1 MMWEANMLK
10 KFAVVCTLL
19 LCLFVAGCGD
29 DSMTTVNPQP
39 ETRQTQSENKEI
51 TVTVYRAP
59 ASGEEYLLP
68 EKVTRKAG
76 KMTAPEVA
84 LDVLVNSRP
93 QDSAKMVSLF
103 PKGTKVRTMKVEDGI
118 AYVDFSKEITDLP
131 QGSYTELMLTT
142 AIVNTLTEFPEIKKV
157 QILVDGKKIA
167 SLKGHTDIL
176 DPLER
181 NTTLLKK

>member
-1 MMWEANMLK
+1 MLK
-10 KFAVVCTLL
+10 KFAVICTLM
-19 LCLFVAGCGD
+19 LCVLVAGCSD
-29 DSMTTVNPQP
+29 DQTATVIPQP
-39 ETRQTQSENKEI
+39 ETKQTQNNKNQEI

-59 ASGEEYLLP
+59 EI
-68 EKVTRKAG
+68 
-76 KMTAPEVA
+76 A
-84 LDVLVNSRP
+84 LDILVNSSP
-93 QDSAKMVSLF
+93 QDTAKMVSLF
-103 PKGTKVRTMKVEDGI
+103 PKGTKIRTMKIEDGT
-118 AYVDFSKEITDLP
+118 AYVDFSKEITNVP

>member
-1 MMWEANMLK
+1 MWEANMLK

>member
-1 MMWEANMLK
+1 MLK
-10 KFAVVCTLL
+10 KFAVICTLL
-19 LCLFVAGCGD
+19 LCLFVAGCSD
-29 DSMTTVNPQP
+29 DQTATVTPQS
-39 ETRQTQSENKEI
+39 ETKQTQNDKDKEV

-59 ASGEEYLLP
+59 VSGEEYLYP

-76 KMTAPEVA
+76 TMTAPEVA
-84 LDVLVNSRP
+84 LDVLVNSSP
-93 QDSAKMVSLF
+93 QDTAKMVSLF
-103 PKGTKVRTMKVEDGI
+103 PKGTKIRTMKVENGI

-181 NTTLLKK
+181 NITLLKK

>member
-1 MMWEANMLK
+1 MLK
-10 KFAVVCTLL
+10 KFAVICTLM
-19 LCLFVAGCGD
+19 LCVLVAGCSD
-29 DSMTTVNPQP
+29 DQTATVIPQP
-39 ETRQTQSENKEI
+39 ETKQTQNNKNQEI

-59 ASGEEYLLP
+59 VNGEEYLLP
-68 EKVTRKAG
+68 EKVTRKSGA
-76 KMTAPEVA
+76 MTAPE
-84 LDVLVNSRP
+84 
-93 QDSAKMVSLF
+93 MVSLF
-103 PKGTKVRTMKVEDGI
+103 PKGTKIRTMKIEDGT
-118 AYVDFSKEITDLP
+118 AYVDFSKEITNVP

>member
-19 LCLFVAGCGD
+19 LCVFVAGCTE
-29 DSMTTVNPQP
+29 DSTTTVNPQP
-39 ETRQTQSENKEI
+39 ENKQTQSENKEI

-59 ASGEEYLLP
+59 VNGEEYLLP

-76 KMTAPEVA
+76 NMTAPEVA

-93 QDSAKMVSLF
+93 QDGAKMVSLF
-103 PKGTKVRTMKVEDGI
+103 PKGTKIRTMKVENGI
-118 AYVDFSKEITDLP
+118 AYADFSKEITNVP

-157 QILVDGKKIA
+157 QILVEGKKIA

>member
-1 MMWEANMLK
+1 MLK
-10 KFAVVCTLL
+10 KFAVICTLM
-19 LCLFVAGCGD
+19 LCVLVAGCSD
-29 DSMTTVNPQP
+29 DQTATVIPQP
-39 ETRQTQSENKEI
+39 ETKQTQNNKNQ
-51 TVTVYRAP
+51 
-59 ASGEEYLLP
+59 EYLLP

-76 KMTAPEVA
+76 AMTAPESA
-84 LDVLVNSRP
+84 LDIWVNSSP
-93 QDSAKMVSLF
+93 QDTAKMVSLF
-103 PKGTKVRTMKVEDGI
+103 PKGTKIRTMKIEDGT
-118 AYVDFSKEITDLP
+118 AYVDFSKEITNVP

-157 QILVDGKKIA
+157 QILVDGKKIV

>member
-1 MMWEANMLK
+1 MLK
-10 KFAVVCTLL
+10 KFAVICTLM
-19 LCLFVAGCGD
+19 LCVLVAGCSD
-29 DSMTTVNPQP
+29 DQTATVIPQP
-39 ETRQTQSENKEI
+39 ETKQTQNNKN
-51 TVTVYRAP
+51 
-59 ASGEEYLLP
+59 
-68 EKVTRKAG
+68 
-76 KMTAPEVA
+76 
-84 LDVLVNSRP
+84 LVNSSP
-93 QDSAKMVSLF
+93 QDTAKMVSLF
-103 PKGTKVRTMKVEDGI
+103 PKGTKIRTMKIEDGT
-118 AYVDFSKEITDLP
+118 AYVDFSKEITNVP

>member
-1 MMWEANMLK
+1 
-10 KFAVVCTLL
+10 
-19 LCLFVAGCGD
+19 
-29 DSMTTVNPQP
+29 
-39 ETRQTQSENKEI
+39 
-51 TVTVYRAP
+51 
-59 ASGEEYLLP
+59 
-68 EKVTRKAG
+68 
-76 KMTAPEVA
+76 MTAPEIA
-84 LDVLVNSRP
+84 LDILVNSSP
-93 QDSAKMVSLF
+93 QDAAKMVSLF
-103 PKGTKVRTMKVEDGI
+103 PKGTKIRTMKIEDGT
-118 AYVDFSKEITDLP
+118 AYVDFSKEITNVP